1 MFVTNSKCVET
12 KSQANRPQQPPSS
25 VSGQPS
31 IRVASIISQWAA
43 FDQSAASVISQWS
56 AFDQLTTFVSPSSV
70 WAFDSHGLHEL
81 VDFTY
86 YWFLATSISHRP
98 STVSKLCQLLAF
110 ISQLVSI
117 SNRPSAVTKPLSRLT
132 LTLSLIF
139 VGCVIQSL
147 SQVFIICINTML
159 LCITFVGNWLLI
171 YSILVTSIPV
181 QVLKWQPSQAIWTI
195 TLSYNAELIFYSNFT
210 IIFAGCIITLHLLNI
225 FAQMLS
231 FSSSHTYIA

>member
-1 MFVTNSKCVET
+1 MVFDS
-12 KSQANRPQQPPSS
+12 QQPPPVLGGGWPPPILGGDWSS
-25 VSGQPS
+25 LYVS
-31 IRVASIISQWAA
+31 VASVISQWAA
-43 FDQSAASVISQWS
+43 FDQSSLHHQSVGSLRSFSWS

-86 YWFLATSISHRP
+86 YCFLATSISYRP

-139 VGCVIQSL
+139 AACVIQSL
-147 SQVFIICINTML
+147 SQVFIICINIML
-159 LCITFVGNWLLI
+159 LCTTFVGN
-171 YSILVTSIPV
+171 
-181 QVLKWQPSQAIWTI
+181 
-195 TLSYNAELIFYSNFT
+195 
-210 IIFAGCIITLHLLNI
+210 
-225 FAQMLS
+225 
-231 FSSSHTYIA
+231 